1 MAFQRTSCIGVSA
14 GCSLVAVLLIG
25 VATSAS
31 GTSSSHQSAV
41 APMSVERAGKGDRL
55 THIKGS
61 TGASDAI
68 AVELSGPSDVVIR
81 DRDGNILF
89 AVDHAARTMTVG
101 KQRGHRA
108 TVPDTPQAVERALPD
123 GCEGAFSPYADPARA
138 NTIGRCVSSVFAP
151 NNPLA

>member
-1 MAFQRTSCIGVSA
+1 MGLQRTSSIGVSA
-14 GCSLVAVLLIG
+14 GCCLAALLLIG

-31 GTSSSHQSAV
+31 GTSSTRQSVV
-41 APMSVERAGKGDRL
+41 APVSVERTGKGDRL
-55 THIKGS
+55 TRFKGS
-61 TGASDAI
+61 RGASDAI

-101 KQRGHRA
+101 EQRRRRA
-108 TVPDTPQAVERALPD
+108 TVPDTPRAVESPLPD
-123 GCEGAFSPYADPARA
+123 GCEGAFSPYTDPARA
-138 NTIGRCVSSVFAP
+138 HIIGRCVSSVFTL